1 MNERGKEVDTTCLSL
16 EHATERGFLHRDY
29 LAHCLRWSHVV
40 KYLNEKHRYKTHHV
54 LDVGCGRE
62 APLPKLL
69 FSSRLTHTTGS
80 YTGVDYGKL
89 ERPASIAEGPKFK
102 AQFLGKTDYAAA
114 GAPLPKGQK
123 GFDTIVCFEMLEH
136 VEPMHSFQTLK
147 RIRQQLKADGRA
159 FISTPCYDPKMGAAA
174 NHVNE
179 MSYQGLEAL
188 INLAGFSIDR
198 VFGTFASQK
207 DYKRQMDAH
216 QQAVF
221 DRLSDYYDSN
231 VVSCLMAPMFP
242 KQARN
247 CLWELVPGRVTPP
260 TPAVLKDLVA
270 NAATH
275 SSSQR
280 WAKDLTAIAKEAK

>member
-1 MNERGKEVDTTCLSL
+1 MNERGKEIDTTCLSL

-29 LAHCLRWSHVV
+29 LSHCLRWSHVV
-40 KYLNEKHRYKTHHV
+40 KYLNEKHRYKTQHV

-102 AQFLGKTDYAAA
+102 AQFLGKTDFATAK
-114 GAPLPKGQK
+114 LPRPSY
-123 GFDTIVCFEMLEH
+123 DTIVCFEMLEH
-136 VEPMHSFQTLK
+136 VEPMHSFRTLQK
-147 RIRQQLKADGRA
+147 IRALLAKDGRA

-179 MSYQGLEAL
+179 MSFDGLRALILAAGLE
-188 INLAGFSIDR
+188 
-198 VFGTFASQK
+198 VEEVHGTFASQK
-207 DYKRQMDAH
+207 DYKKRMTPAQTE
-216 QQAVF
+216 VF
-221 DRLSDYYDSN
+221 DQLSEYYDSN
-231 VVSCLMAPMFP
+231 VLSCFMAPMFP
-242 KQARN
+242 AQARN
-247 CLWELVPGRVTPP
+247 CLWRLVPGKASFPGN
-260 TPAVLKDLVA
+260 LKNLQGPE
-270 NAATH
+270 H

-280 WAKDLTAIAKEAK
+280 WATDLKAIAKEVK